1 MLDHLVNPYIYITK
15 IFKKNS
21 EDSHIKHP
29 DIWDKS
35 THKTSVR
42 KNKQAK
48 KGNKERPESAQ
59 QGDALKDKKERKQF
73 YLKNLVLEV
82 TKLENERV
90 FVQIFQIGEL
100 IVEGKEI

>member
-59 QGDALKDKKERKQF
+59 
-73 YLKNLVLEV
+73 
-82 TKLENERV
+82 
-90 FVQIFQIGEL
+90 
-100 IVEGKEI
+100 